1 MIDRKWP
8 LYFEIID
15 SWSSPF
21 HAYREKICKPV
32 RTVKKKKFNYS
43 YEIKKYFLRWNH
55 RTENI
60 LALITKT
67 PKLPSLHRQNCFFH
81 SCDKGISCSWGS
93 TETIPN

>member
-32 RTVKKKKFNYS
+32 RTVKKKNSTIHTRLKNIS
-43 YEIKKYFLRWNH
+43 SVEI
-55 RTENI
+55 I
-60 LALITKT
+60 V
-67 PKLPSLHRQNCFFH
+67 PKIFSR
-81 SCDKGISCSWGS
+81 
-93 TETIPN
+93 